1 MLNNASINSF
11 PAPVNGHAIVESL
24 LPSLKNKI
32 KQLKNKELPKQL
44 AIIVAT
50 SAPEVHS
57 YIQAKT
63 KFFEELGLPLTV
75 IYPKHTKQEVLNW
88 INKLN
93 NDEQIAGILLQL
105 PLANNL
111 QPYQQ
116 EFINAIDH
124 QKDIEGLT
132 NYNLGRLVQGMQNRS
147 IYEEGYKT
155 NQNADVTTNSSQFLS
170 SMHQGKHKTK
180 QSVDAT
186 TNLPQFLSPAVC
198 AIIKMLEFY
207 KINWRNLHWGIIG
220 AGTIVGKPLSAF
232 LTGQKVCFTL
242 LDLGTQDYSIL
253 QNADILVTATGT
265 DMRPILFNV
274 KQNVLKQKVFL
285 IDAGTY
291 YNPQGSQIHSDL
303 DLPKD
308 ITELTAENPEYA
320 NILRNIN
327 YYTPKFGSIGPLTVY
342 CLAEM
347 FVRKYKRR

>member
-32 KQLKNKELPKQL
+32 KQLKNNKLPKQL

-57 YIQAKT
+57 YIQAKI

-75 IYPKHTKQEVLNW
+75 IYPKHAKQEVLNW

-105 PLANNL
+105 PLAHNL

-116 EFINAIDH
+116 EFINAIVP

-132 NYNLGRLVQGMQNRS
+132 NYNLGKLVQGMQNRS
-147 IYEEGYKT
+147 IHEEGYNT
-155 NQNADVTTNSSQFLS
+155 SQNA
-170 SMHQGKHKTK
+170 
-180 QSVDAT
+180 DAT

-207 KINWRNLHWGIIG
+207 KIKWRNLHWGIIG

-291 YNPQGSQIHSDL
+291 YSPQDSQMHSDL

-308 ITELTAENPEYA
+308 ITELTAENPEYV
-320 NILRNIN
+320 NLLRNIN

-347 FVRKYKRR
+347 FVRKLLT

>member
-1 MLNNASINSF
+1 MLNITSTNNLHVPI
-11 PAPVNGHAIVESL
+11 NGHVIVESS
-24 LPSLKNKI
+24 LPNLKNKI
-32 KQLKNKELPKQL
+32 EQLKNNKLPKQL

-63 KFFEELGLPLTV
+63 KFFEELELPLTV

-105 PLANNL
+105 PLAHNL

-116 EFINAIDH
+116 KFINAINP

-132 NYNLGRLVQGMQNRS
+132 NYNLGKLVQGMQNRS
-147 IYEEGYKT
+147 IHKEEYKT
-155 NQNADVTTNSSQFLS
+155 NQNADVTTNSPQFLS
-170 SMHQGKHKTK
+170 SMHQGKYKTI
-180 QSVDAT
+180 QSADAT

-207 KINWRNLHWGIIG
+207 NINWRNLHWGIIG

-232 LTGQKVCFTL
+232 LTGQKVSFTL
-242 LDLGTQDYSIL
+242 LDLGTKNYSIL
-253 QNADILVTATGT
+253 QKADILVTATGT
-265 DMRPILFNV
+265 DMRPILLNV
-274 KQNVLKQKVFL
+274 KQNILKPGVIL

-291 YNPQGSQIHSDL
+291 HTKADNKLHSDL
-303 DLPKD
+303 DLPGD
-308 ITELTAENPEYA
+308 IESLITSTPGYNNIFEN
-320 NILRNIN
+320 IQ

-347 FVRKYKRR
+347 FVRKLLT